1 MNPQARRFEFLIWIG
16 VVVTLLIL
24 LLTYLLAQLR
34 LRETLGKPL
43 PVLGQVQDFRLT
55 NQFGQAVT
63 LADLQGRV
71 WVADIIFT
79 RCAGPCPRMTR
90 QMKEI
95 QQALPAISQ
104 ARLVTLTTDAD
115 FDTPPVL
122 KAYAE
127 KFGADTN
134 RWVFLTGDKRQI
146 ANLAIDSLK
155 LTAIEKKPEERQAP
169 EDLFVHSTIFVV
181 VDKLGRLRGV
191 FETDGEGVSPA
202 TGPEPH
208 PRRGEAIGSRE
219 MSMNDLPAVN
229 AGFNALAAFF
239 LVLGYYFIRR
249 KNQEAHRRCMIAA
262 FCASVL
268 FLAGYLTYHTYVA
281 QVLHKGPTVFR
292 DPAWFRPIYLVIL
305 LTHTVL
311 ATVIV
316 PMVLMTSLACV

>member
-202 TGPEPH
+202 QA
-208 PRRGEAIGSRE
+208 RSRI
-219 MSMNDLPAVN
+219 
-229 AGFNALAAFF
+229 LAAVKR
-239 LVLGYYFIRR
+239 L
-249 KNQEAHRRCMIAA
+249 EAER
-262 FCASVL
+262 
-268 FLAGYLTYHTYVA
+268 
-281 QVLHKGPTVFR
+281 
-292 DPAWFRPIYLVIL
+292 
-305 LTHTVL
+305 
-311 ATVIV
+311 
-316 PMVLMTSLACV
+316 

>member
-155 LTAIEKKPEERQAP
+155 LTAIEKKPEERQTP

-191 FETDGEGVSPA
+191 FETDGEGVSPVQA
-202 TGPEPH
+202 
-208 PRRGEAIGSRE
+208 RSRI
-219 MSMNDLPAVN
+219 
-229 AGFNALAAFF
+229 LAAVKR
-239 LVLGYYFIRR
+239 L
-249 KNQEAHRRCMIAA
+249 EAER
-262 FCASVL
+262 
-268 FLAGYLTYHTYVA
+268 
-281 QVLHKGPTVFR
+281 
-292 DPAWFRPIYLVIL
+292 
-305 LTHTVL
+305 
-311 ATVIV
+311 
-316 PMVLMTSLACV
+316 